1 MYSSARKA
9 VDTYAQVGVE
19 TGVASADPHKLIL
32 MLFDGALAAIAAAR
46 IAINCGEIA
55 TKTTAFAKII
65 AIVDGG
71 LKASLDVKA
80 GGELARR
87 LSDLY
92 DYMLNQLFLAN
103 LRNDVAML
111 DEVGR
116 LLNELRGAWAQ
127 IGNKAGQNRPL
138 GEVAVK

>member
-19 TGVASADPHKLIL
+19 TGVASADPHRLIL

-46 IAINCGEIA
+46 LAMSRSEVA
-55 TKTTAFAKII
+55 AKAAAVTKAI

-71 LKASLDVKA
+71 LKASLDVNA
-80 GGELARR
+80 GGELAMR
-87 LSDLY
+87 LSELY
-92 DYMLNQLFLAN
+92 DYMLKQLLLAN
-103 LRNDVAML
+103 LRNEVTTL
-111 DEVGR
+111 DEVSR

-127 IGNKAGQNRPL
+127 IAGNKQDPMGAQGS
-138 GEVAVK
+138 AT

>member
-19 TGVASADPHKLIL
+19 TGVASADPHRLIL

-46 IAINCGEIA
+46 LAMSRGEVAAKAAAI
-55 TKTTAFAKII
+55 TKAI

-71 LKASLDVKA
+71 LKASLDTGA
-80 GGELARR
+80 GGALAMR
-87 LSDLY
+87 LADLY
-92 DYMLNQLFLAN
+92 DYMLKQLLLAN
-103 LRNDVAML
+103 LRNETTTL
-111 DEVGR
+111 DEVSR

-127 IGNKAGQNRPL
+127 IGGKRDDQQHSAG
-138 GEVAVK
+138 EHA